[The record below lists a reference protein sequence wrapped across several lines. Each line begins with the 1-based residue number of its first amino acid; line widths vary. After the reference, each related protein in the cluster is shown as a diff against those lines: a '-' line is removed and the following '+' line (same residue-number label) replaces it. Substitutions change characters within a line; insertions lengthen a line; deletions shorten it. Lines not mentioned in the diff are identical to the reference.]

1 MQFEEGKIYRFL
13 VNGQQIEIDT
23 TPAGL
28 RAATNGNLAGV
39 ISDAEAALRTAID
52 ATSGLGTS
60 TVSSASSI
68 TGSTIRMDLTDATGN
83 PIVISDFEQVT
94 RDAVS
99 AGTLSIQQDVTA
111 NSIAQVDHGE
121 YLTSDGQSGSAAL
134 AIADG
139 TTGSIAHS
147 RHSVSP
153 SRWMP
158 TVMAP
163 SVARKPMSL
172 TG

>member
-1 MQFEEGKIYRFL
+1 
-13 VNGQQIEIDT
+13 
-23 TPAGL
+23 
-28 RAATNGNLAGV
+28 
-39 ISDAEAALRTAID
+39 
-52 ATSGLGTS
+52 
-60 TVSSASSI
+60 
-68 TGSTIRMDLTDATGN
+68 MDLTDATGN

-139 TTGSIAHS
+139 TTGSIAFS
-147 RHSVSP
+147 QQTQRFTFTLDADGDGAVGGSETC
-153 SRWMP
+153 R
-158 TVMAP
+158 
-163 SVARKPMSL
+163 
-172 TG
+172 